1 MSAKDSPDMPRPAEE
16 AAAPMWMDEIGPCGS
31 ASGFLHADPH
41 HPMLFVKRRRPI
53 LMVTFDNLSNVND
66 RDPAR
71 LPWAYKFARDNQL
84 CHLGVYAHLP
94 NWYRDAGL
102 IEKMQE
108 MAGSGFF
115 EGYDRCIFSGSSM
128 GAYAA
133 LVFGQLAP
141 RAHVMAFNPQST
153 LNEDLVP
160 WEERYLTGRR
170 QDWTLPLG
178 DAAEAVAHLERA
190 YVFYDPY
197 FEPDQKHVDR
207 LLAAPGAE
215 KSVTLMKCWFS
226 SHKSAVF
233 LRKIGALKPLMSEAV
248 FGDLSAETFYKHYR
262 DRRRLRWYR
271 GSLSHYFETRGRDR
285 MVTRTTK
292 AFRRAQRKMAQEAAA
307 QAPIDRSL

>member
-1 MSAKDSPDMPRPAEE
+1 MSAKDTPDLGPEAEKTTL
-16 AAAPMWMDEIGPCGS
+16 PMWMDEIGPCGA

-53 LMVTFDNLSNVND
+53 LLVTFDNLSNVND

-84 CHLGVYAHLP
+84 SHLGIYAHLG
-94 NWYRDAGL
+94 NWYRDAPL
-102 IEKMQE
+102 ILKMQD
-108 MAGSGFF
+108 MARDGFF
-115 EGYDRCIFSGSSM
+115 EDYERCVFSGSSM
-128 GAYAA
+128 GAFAA

-141 RAHVMAFNPQST
+141 NAHVMAFNPQST
-153 LNEDLVP
+153 LNEALVP

-178 DAAEAVAHLERA
+178 DAVEAVGRLERA
-190 YVFYDPY
+190 FVFYDPY

-207 LLAAPGAE
+207 LMEGKGAAE
-215 KSVTLMKCWFS
+215 SLTLMKCWYS

-233 LRKIGALKPLMSEAV
+233 LRKIGALKPLMTEAIL
-248 FGDLSAETFYKHYR
+248 GDLTSHQFYNLYR

-271 GSLSHYFETRGRDR
+271 GSLSHYFEERGRKDMVDR
-285 MVTRTTK
+285 TK
-292 AFRRAQRKMAQEAAA
+292 IAFRRAQRKMAQTT
-307 QAPIDRSL
+307 IDRSL

>member
-1 MSAKDSPDMPRPAEE
+1 MSAKDTPDPKSAVEQIE
-16 AAAPMWMDEIGPCGS
+16 KPMWMDEIGPCGT

-84 CHLGVYAHLP
+84 SHLGVYAHLP
-94 NWYRDAGL
+94 NWYRDATL
-102 IEKMQE
+102 IEKMRD
-108 MAGSGFF
+108 MAADGFF
-115 EGYDRCIFSGSSM
+115 KGYERCIFSGSSM
-128 GAYAA
+128 GAFAA

-141 RAHVMAFNPQST
+141 NAHVMAFNPQST
-153 LNEDLVP
+153 LNTDLVP

-178 DAAEAVAHLERA
+178 DAAEAVSNVEKAFI
-190 YVFYDPY
+190 FYDPY

-207 LLAAPGAE
+207 LLAGKGAD

-226 SHKSAVF
+226 NHKSAVF
-233 LRKIGALKPLMSEAV
+233 LRKIGALKPLMLQAV
-248 FGDLSAETFYKHYR
+248 EGDLTAHSFYQHYR
-262 DRRRLRWYR
+262 ERRRLRWYR
-271 GSLSHYFETRGRDR
+271 GSLSHYFEEKGRAK
-285 MVTRTTK
+285 MVARTTK
-292 AFRRAQRKMAQEAAA
+292 AFRRAQRKMDQTTV
-307 QAPIDRSL
+307 DRSL